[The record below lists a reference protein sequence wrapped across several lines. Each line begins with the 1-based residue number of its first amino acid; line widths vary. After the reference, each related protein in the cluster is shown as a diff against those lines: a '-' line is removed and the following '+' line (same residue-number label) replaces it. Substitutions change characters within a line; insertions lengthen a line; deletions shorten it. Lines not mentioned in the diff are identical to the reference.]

1 MSRGPRRTIDEK
13 INSVKEQIAGTQIKL
28 NKLNKELN
36 ELIKEKQQT
45 EISDIYNL
53 MQNTGI
59 STDKL
64 KEMIQEEIQ
73 NPSTTYYTD
82 SNEVDN
88 SEIMLNSYNT

>member
-64 KEMIQEEIQ
+64 KEIIQEEIQ
-73 NPSTTYYTD
+73 NPSTAYYTD

-88 SEIMLNSYNT
+88 SEIMLNT

>member
-64 KEMIQEEIQ
+64 KEIIQEEIQ
-73 NPSTTYYTD
+73 NHSTAYYTD

-88 SEIMLNSYNT
+88 SEIMLNN

>member
-59 STDKL
+59 STDNL
-64 KEMIQEEIQ
+64 TEMIQEEIQ

-88 SEIMLNSYNT
+88 SEMMLNT

>member
-45 EISDIYNL
+45 AISDIYNL

-64 KEMIQEEIQ
+64 KEIIQEEIQ

-88 SEIMLNSYNT
+88 SEITLNT

>member
-73 NPSTTYYTD
+73 NPSTVYYTD

-88 SEIMLNSYNT
+88 SEIMLNT

>member
-73 NPSTTYYTD
+73 NPSTAYYMD

-88 SEIMLNSYNT
+88 SEIMLNT

>member
-64 KEMIQEEIQ
+64 KEIIQEEIQ
-73 NPSTTYYTD
+73 NPSTVYYTD

-88 SEIMLNSYNT
+88 SKIMLNT

>member
-64 KEMIQEEIQ
+64 KEIIQEEIQ

-88 SEIMLNSYNT
+88 SKIMLNT

>member
-64 KEMIQEEIQ
+64 KEMIQGEIQ

-88 SEIMLNSYNT
+88 SEIMLNT

>member
-64 KEMIQEEIQ
+64 KEIIQEEIQ
-73 NPSTTYYTD
+73 NPSTSYYTD
-82 SNEVDN
+82 TDEVDN
-88 SEIMLNSYNT
+88 AEMSFHS

>member
-64 KEMIQEEIQ
+64 KEIIQQEIQ
-73 NPSTTYYTD
+73 NPSTSYYTD
-82 SNEVDN
+82 TDEVDN
-88 SEIMLNSYNT
+88 AEMSFHS

>member
-73 NPSTTYYTD
+73 NPSTIYYTD

-88 SEIMLNSYNT
+88 SEIMLNT

>member
-64 KEMIQEEIQ
+64 KEIIQEEIQ
-73 NPSTTYYTD
+73 HPSTAYYTD

-88 SEIMLNSYNT
+88 SEIILNN

>member
-73 NPSTTYYTD
+73 NLSTTYYTD

-88 SEIMLNSYNT
+88 SKIMLNT

>member
-64 KEMIQEEIQ
+64 KEIIQEEIQ
-73 NPSTTYYTD
+73 NPPTAYYTD

-88 SEIMLNSYNT
+88 SEIMLNS

>member
-1 MSRGPRRTIDEK
+1 MSRGLRRTIDEK

-88 SEIMLNSYNT
+88 SKIMLNT

>member
-88 SEIMLNSYNT
+88 SKIMLNT